1 MPHVPRPV
9 DVLIVGSGLMGAAV
23 ARIVREGSPDA
34 RIHMVDGGVPI
45 GSAPGQHL
53 HDLNDEAVRRAYIEQ
68 ASPGI
73 QSLYLGAAVTPA
85 VSTELRRVSPG
96 MYHLSSFD
104 EDAAGMP
111 ASAFAWNAGGMGVH
125 WTAATP
131 RPWGDEVFAFD
142 GLDSWARDLG
152 EAERL
157 LGVHDAP
164 FGLTNV
170 GGRILDVLDTV
181 FGPVSAAG
189 RQPRTM
195 PMAVAPGEGGRLPRT
210 GPNRILPRM
219 SAPNA
224 EDFTLSTGTLAM
236 ALVHDGATVRGA
248 RVREVATGD
257 EYEIEARVT
266 IVAADPIRSPQ
277 LLFASGIRPDALGRN
292 LNEHAFLTGQVIA
305 DLERLQVALDDIP
318 DPGPDEWVAGSY
330 WLPHSGPAQPFHGQ
344 IMDRL
349 YVDETG
355 ARLAYSVGLA
365 LYVPTEINPENRLV
379 FDDTHPDVAGLP
391 RITVRFTHSEADLAL
406 IERARASQRAAG
418 EALGDFSPERDS
430 ALLPPGSS
438 LHYTGTARSGA
449 TDDGTSVCDPV
460 GRVWGFSNLYLAGGA
475 TVPTAVV
482 GNSTLTGM
490 VTAVRAGR
498 AVVGALNGEPVDG
511 HGSLALN
518 ISR

>member
-1 MPHVPRPV
+1 MPHVPPPV

-23 ARIVREGSPDA
+23 ARIVREGSPGV
-34 RIHMVDGGVPI
+34 RIRMVDGGVPI
-45 GSAPGQHL
+45 GKVPGQHL
-53 HDLNDEAVRRAYIEQ
+53 HDLADETVRRTYVEQ

-73 QSLYLGAAVTPA
+73 QSLYLGAQVTPP
-85 VSTELRRVSPG
+85 VGGELRSVTPG

-104 EDAAGMP
+104 EDAAEMP

-142 GLDSWARDLG
+142 GPDTWERDLRD
-152 EAERL
+152 AERL
-157 LGVHDAP
+157 LGVHEAP
-164 FGLTNV
+164 FGITNV
-170 GGRILDVLDTV
+170 GARILDVLDGV
-181 FGPVSAAG
+181 FGAASAEG
-189 RQPRTM
+189 RRPRTM
-195 PMAVAPGEGGRLPRT
+195 PMAVAPAAVGRLPRT

-219 SAPNA
+219 SAPDGD
-224 EDFTLSTGTLAM
+224 DFALSTGTLAV

-257 EYEIEARVT
+257 EYEIEARTTV
-266 IVAADPIRSPQ
+266 VAADPIRTPQ
-277 LLFASGIRPDALGRN
+277 LLFASGIRPPALGRY

-305 DLERLQVALDDIP
+305 DLGRLGVALDEIP

-349 YVDETG
+349 YFDETG
-355 ARLAYSVGLA
+355 ARLAYSVGLS
-365 LYVPTEINPENRLV
+365 LYVPTRLDPDNRLV
-379 FDDTHPDVAGLP
+379 FDETHRDVAGLP
-391 RITVRFTHSEADLAL
+391 RITVRFAHSETDLAL
-406 IERARASQRAAG
+406 IEQAFSAQRAAG
-418 EALGDFSPERDS
+418 EALGDFRPERDS
-430 ALLPPGSS
+430 ALLAAGSS
-438 LHYTGTARSGA
+438 LHFTGTARSGE

-475 TVPTAVV
+475 AVPTAVV

-490 VTAVRAGR
+490 VTAVRTGR
-498 AVVGALNGEPVDG
+498 ALVAGHAGISASARRGA
-511 HGSLALN
+511 SLN

>member
-1 MPHVPRPV
+1 MSHVPPPV
-9 DVLIVGSGLMGAAV
+9 DVLIVGSGIMGAAV
-23 ARIVREGSPDA
+23 ARIVQEGSPGA
-34 RIHMVDGGVPI
+34 RIRMVDGGVPI
-45 GSAPGQHL
+45 GSTPGQHL
-53 HDLNDEAVRRAYIEQ
+53 HDLRDEAVRQAYIQQ

-73 QSLYLGAAVTPA
+73 QSLYLGAEITPA
-85 VSTELRRVSPG
+85 VTGELRSAAPG

-142 GLDSWARDLG
+142 GPEAWARDLR

-157 LGVHDAP
+157 LGVRDAP
-164 FGLTNV
+164 FGVTNV
-170 GGRILDVLDTV
+170 GARVLEALDNV
-181 FGPVSAAG
+181 FGALSAAG
-189 RQPRTM
+189 RHPRTM
-195 PMAVAPGEGGRLPRT
+195 PMAVAPKEGGRLPRT
-210 GPNRILPRM
+210 GPNRIFPRM
-219 SAPNA
+219 SSPDG
-224 EDFTLSTGTLAM
+224 EDFILSTGTLAV
-236 ALVHDGATVRGA
+236 ALVHDGSSVRGA
-248 RVREVATGD
+248 RVRDVATGD
-257 EYEIEARVT
+257 VHEIEARVT
-266 IVAADPIRSPQ
+266 IVAADPIRTPQ
-277 LLFASGIRPDALGRN
+277 LLFASGIRPEALGRH

-305 DLERLQVALDDIP
+305 DLGRLGVELDEIP
-318 DPGPDEWVAGSY
+318 DPGPEEWVAGSY
-330 WLPHSGPAQPFHGQ
+330 WLPHSGPEQPFHGQ

-349 YVDETG
+349 YFDVTG
-355 ARLAYSVGLA
+355 ARLAYSVGLT
-365 LYVPTEINPENRLV
+365 LYVPTEIDPENRLV
-379 FDDTHPDVAGLP
+379 FDETRLDVAGLP
-391 RITVRFTHSEADLAL
+391 RISVRFTHSEADRAL
-406 IERARASQRAAG
+406 IEQARAAQRVAG
-418 EALGDFSPERDS
+418 EALGDFRPERDS
-430 ALLPPGSS
+430 ALLPAGSS

-449 TDDGTSVCDPV
+449 SDDGTSVCDTV

-511 HGSLALN
+511 RGSLPMN